1 MEQKLKEEALQ
12 TAPKPH
18 IPDRLPFDLCDI
30 LIKPEVIKLMSK
42 ACMAMG
48 TYKGFLINTP
58 NPMLL
63 ISPLI
68 SQEAVLSS
76 KLEGTHA
83 TLEDLL
89 NFDAGNSTPIEQDE
103 MAEIQNYRDAL
114 YYALENMSKIYD
126 NLDDDKDKIPLSSR
140 LIKEMHKILLNNVR
154 GEKKQPGVFKT
165 SQNYIG
171 WGNSV
176 SHTPVPPELTLDYMS
191 NLENYIHYDELDLLV
206 QSAIIHAQFEMIHP
220 FKDGNGRIG
229 RLLIPLFLYYRK
241 LLPYPTFYM
250 SSYFE
255 KDRSL
260 YIDKLSK
267 ISQNNDWLGWITY
280 FLEGIVAQ
288 SDINTSKA
296 FYLLNFYN
304 DVIRIA
310 NTELNSKHSIEIID
324 FIFENPIFKAKQL
337 ISKDIASNNTIYS
350 LLNQLVKLNIL
361 STNDKDRNKTYYCPK
376 ILSFI
381 DL

>member
-1 MEQKLKEEALQ
+1 
-12 TAPKPH
+12 
-18 IPDRLPFDLCDI
+18 
-30 LIKPEVIKLMSK
+30 
-42 ACMAMG
+42 
-48 TYKGFLINTP
+48 
-58 NPMLL
+58 
-63 ISPLI
+63 
-68 SQEAVLSS
+68 
-76 KLEGTHA
+76 
-83 TLEDLL
+83 
-89 NFDAGNSTPIEQDE
+89 
-103 MAEIQNYRDAL
+103 
-114 YYALENMSKIYD
+114 
-126 NLDDDKDKIPLSSR
+126 
-140 LIKEMHKILLNNVR
+140 
-154 GEKKQPGVFKT
+154 
-165 SQNYIG
+165 
-171 WGNSV
+171 
-176 SHTPVPPELTLDYMS
+176 MS

-267 ISQNNDWLGWITY
+267 ISQNNDWLGWIKY

-288 SDINTSKA
+288 SDINTNKA
-296 FYLLNFYN
+296 YYLLNFYN

-350 LLNQLVKLNIL
+350 LLNQLVNLNIL
-361 STNDKDRNKTYYCPK
+361 STDDKDRNKTYYCPK